1 MSGFEIKGIPVGN
14 GNPFV
19 LIAGPCVIEDE
30 ESCFSI
36 ARELKRICR
45 EIGVPLIFKASYDK
59 ANRSSI
65 HSFRGLGIEVGE
77 RLLSRVGR
85 ELDLPVTTDVHS
97 PEEIGKI
104 AHVLDVLQIPA
115 FLCRQTD
122 LIVAAARTGKP
133 VNVKKGQF
141 LAPWDV
147 RNIIGKCIETNN
159 KKIIITERGSV
170 FGYNNLVVDFK
181 SLPIIRQYGYP
192 VCFDATHSVQLPG
205 GAGTSSGGQREFV
218 EPLIRAAVA
227 VGLDA
232 LFLETHDEPDE
243 ALSDGPN
250 MLPLDTIGD
259 ILAQAKEIDLLVKS
273 RSRTT

>member
-1 MSGFEIKGIPVGN
+1 MAGFDISGIPIGG

-19 LIAGPCVIEDE
+19 LIAGPCVIEE
-30 ESCFSI
+30 EDRCFSI
-36 ARELKRICR
+36 AVELKRICR
-45 EIGVPLIFKASYDK
+45 DLSIPLIFKASYDK

-65 HSFRGLGIEVGE
+65 HSFRGLGIEAGK
-77 RLLSRVGR
+77 RLLSRVRG
-85 ELDLPVTTDVHS
+85 ELGLPVTTDVHS
-97 PEEIGKI
+97 PEEIDRIGG
-104 AHVLDVLQIPA
+104 VLDVLQIPA

-122 LIVAAARTGKP
+122 LIVAAAKSGKP
-133 VNVKKGQF
+133 VNIKKGQF

-147 RNIIGKCIETNN
+147 RNIIEKCVISGN
-159 KKIIITERGSV
+159 KKVIITERGSV

-218 EPLIRAAVA
+218 EPLIRAAIA
-227 VGLDA
+227 VGTDA
-232 LFLETHDEPDE
+232 IFLETHDEPDE

-250 MLPLDTIGD
+250 MIPLHCLSA
-259 ILAQAKEIDLLVKS
+259 ILEKAKNLDRLVKKQENL
-273 RSRTT
+273 

>member
-1 MSGFEIKGIPVGN
+1 MSGFDIRGIPIGN

-45 EIGVPLIFKASYDK
+45 ETSVPLIFKASYDK

-77 RLLSRVGR
+77 RLLSRVSR

-97 PEEIGKI
+97 PEEIQRI

-133 VNVKKGQF
+133 VNIKKGQF

-147 RNIIGKCIETNN
+147 RNIIGKCVSSNN

-232 LFLETHDEPDE
+232 LFIETHDDPDE

-259 ILAQAKEIDLLVKS
+259 VLAQAKKLDLLVKA
-273 RSRTT
+273 RS

>member
-1 MSGFEIKGIPVGN
+1 MYSFEIAGIPIGA

-19 LIAGPCVIEDE
+19 LFAGPCVLEDE
-30 ESCFSI
+30 ESCFDMAKDLSKMTSDLGI
-36 ARELKRICR
+36 PF
-45 EIGVPLIFKASYDK
+45 VFKTSYDK

-65 HSFRGLGIEVGE
+65 NSFRGLGIEAGK
-77 RLLSRVGR
+77 RVFR
-85 ELDLPVTTDVHS
+85 RIKNELGLPVITDVHTNEEV
-97 PEEIGKI
+97 EEITPFI
-104 AHVLDVLQIPA
+104 DVIQIPA

-122 LIVAAARTGKP
+122 LIVAAAKTGKP

-147 RNIIGKCIETNN
+147 RNIISKCVSSGNR
-159 KKIIITERGSV
+159 KIIITERGSV

-181 SLPIIRQYGYP
+181 SIPIMRQFGYP

-218 EPLIRAAVA
+218 EPLIRAAVS
-227 VGLDA
+227 VGVDA
-232 LFLETHDEPDE
+232 IFVETHEEPDE

-250 MLPLDTIGD
+250 MLQIQKLRNTLI
-259 ILAQAKEIDLLVKS
+259 QAKILDEAVKKQAMI
-273 RSRTT
+273 